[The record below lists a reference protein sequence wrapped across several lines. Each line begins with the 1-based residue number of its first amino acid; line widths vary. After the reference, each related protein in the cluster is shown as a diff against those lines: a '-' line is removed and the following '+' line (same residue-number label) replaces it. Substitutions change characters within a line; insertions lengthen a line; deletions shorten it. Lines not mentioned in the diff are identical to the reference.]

1 MTSMLSPF
9 PILTSGNSNVPLT
22 SSPSYTMRRTS
33 SDDETRRGDNRPTL
47 PPIRDLFGS
56 KLPFIPT
63 SALY

>member
-1 MTSMLSPF
+1 MLSPF

-56 KLPFIPT
+56 MLPFNLI